1 VVGEVTAA
9 KKELLLRTNK
19 GLNHRVYGE
28 HDSLSNNPGVSV
40 IDTDRP
46 GVLNEIRGFF
56 GNKVEVGNVE
66 TGGLFVCDRRG
77 KE

>member
-1 VVGEVTAA
+1 MVGEVAAA
-9 KKELLLRTNK
+9 KKEFLLRTNK

-28 HDSLSNNPGVSV
+28 HDSLSNNPGVGV

-46 GVLNEIRGFF
+46 GVLNEIRWFF
-56 GNKVEVGNVE
+56 GDKVEVCNVE
-66 TGGLFVCDRRG
+66 IGGLFVGDRCG